1 MPGPNPHRF
10 ILHRSPLVLYRSEL
24 LKWTAKVN
32 LIGPEAKAH
41 LDEHIAEAWPRR
53 RSCSREGEVLDF
65 GSGGGLAGHPD
76 GHRFAG
82 RALPSGRGGPEKM
95 GVFEAHR
102 ARVRLE
108 LQVYGDRLSRLLPRL
123 PADLRFSLVV
133 SRAVGNP
140 EEWVPSLKEHLED
153 GARIALFQGTPDA
166 PEIAGFTRGEA
177 VPLPR
182 GDIELPRSADV
193 PRGTSSNM
201 TAKIVTLV
209 NQKGGVGK
217 TTTAINLG
225 ASLAACER
233 NVLLVDLDP
242 QANATS
248 GVGIPKNDEKSIYPV
263 LTDGMSIRE
272 VIRQTELPNF
282 HVAPSSVDL
291 VAAELELSDA
301 IGREFY
307 LRKALQEVVKDYDY
321 ILIDSPPSLGLLTI
335 NGLTAA
341 HSVLVPMQCEYFAIE
356 GVAQLLNTIERVRDM
371 LNPGLEIEGI
381 ALTMYDE
388 RMNLARQVAEEVRS
402 HFGEKVYKTV
412 IPRNVRLGE
421 APSFGKPII
430 LYDIRSRGSEAYIN
444 LAKEF
449 IQRAETVLP

>member
-1 MPGPNPHRF
+1 M
-10 ILHRSPLVLYRSEL
+10 
-24 LKWTAKVN
+24 
-32 LIGPEAKAH
+32 
-41 LDEHIAEAWPRR
+41 
-53 RSCSREGEVLDF
+53 
-65 GSGGGLAGHPD
+65 
-76 GHRFAG
+76 
-82 RALPSGRGGPEKM
+82 
-95 GVFEAHR
+95 
-102 ARVRLE
+102 
-108 LQVYGDRLSRLLPRL
+108 
-123 PADLRFSLVV
+123 
-133 SRAVGNP
+133 
-140 EEWVPSLKEHLED
+140 
-153 GARIALFQGTPDA
+153 ARIVSLA
-166 PEIAGFTRGEA
+166 
-177 VPLPR
+177 
-182 GDIELPRSADV
+182 
-193 PRGTSSNM
+193 
-201 TAKIVTLV
+201 

-217 TTTAINLG
+217 TTTAINLA

-248 GVGIPKNDEKSIYPV
+248 GVGLPKNDEKSMYAV
-263 LTDGMSIRE
+263 LSDGMSIRQI
-272 VIRQTELPNF
+272 IRETELPGF
-282 HVAPSSVDL
+282 QVAPSSVDL
-291 VAAELELSDA
+291 VGAELELSDA

-307 LRKALQEVVKDYDY
+307 LRKALAEVANDYHY

-341 HSVLVPMQCEYFAIE
+341 NSVLVPMQCEYFAIE

-371 LNPGLEIEGI
+371 LNPQLQIEGL

-388 RMNLARQVAEEVRS
+388 RINLARQVAEEVKA

-449 IQRAETVLP
+449 IQRAETGHL

>member
-1 MPGPNPHRF
+1 
-10 ILHRSPLVLYRSEL
+10 
-24 LKWTAKVN
+24 
-32 LIGPEAKAH
+32 
-41 LDEHIAEAWPRR
+41 
-53 RSCSREGEVLDF
+53 
-65 GSGGGLAGHPD
+65 
-76 GHRFAG
+76 
-82 RALPSGRGGPEKM
+82 M
-95 GVFEAHR
+95 G
-102 ARVRLE
+102 
-108 LQVYGDRLSRLLPRL
+108 
-123 PADLRFSLVV
+123 
-133 SRAVGNP
+133 
-140 EEWVPSLKEHLED
+140 
-153 GARIALFQGTPDA
+153 
-166 PEIAGFTRGEA
+166 
-177 VPLPR
+177 
-182 GDIELPRSADV
+182 
-193 PRGTSSNM
+193 
-201 TAKIVTLV
+201 KIVTLV

-233 NVLLVDLDP
+233 SVLLIDLDP

-248 GVGIPKNDEKSIYPV
+248 GVGIPKHEEKSMYPV
-263 LTDGMSIRE
+263 LTDGMNIRE
-272 VIRQTELPNF
+272 AIRQTELPNF

-307 LRKALQEVVKDYDY
+307 LRRALQEVSKDYDY
-321 ILIDSPPSLGLLTI
+321 VLIDSPPSLGLLTV

-341 HSVLVPMQCEYFAIE
+341 NAVLVPMQCEYFAIE
-356 GVAQLLNTIERVRDM
+356 GVAQLVNTVERVRDL

-402 HFGEKVYKTV
+402 HFGEKVYKTI

-430 LYDIRSRGSEAYIN
+430 LYDIRSRGCEAYIS

-449 IQRAETVLP
+449 IQRAENVLT